1 MFVSLVL
8 RTPCQR
14 IGCTCSLM
22 VRLIEDLEQRLLV
35 ECCKV
40 ILDGMITSLSNGFN
54 RVVIHSDNLE
64 VVQALQDNL
73 LKDSGITIL
82 KRVQRIMS
90 TEGRWLIRHFPREE
104 NRVAVCLAKLSV
116 EGRTSLQVYD
126 ECPLQVY
133 DKCLHDT

>member
-14 IGCTCSLM
+14 IRCTCSLM

-35 ECCKV
+35 ECCKGN
-40 ILDGMITSLSNGFN
+40 LDGMITSLSNGFN
-54 RVVIHSDNLE
+54 RVVIHTDNLE

-73 LKDSGITIL
+73 LEDSGITIL

-90 TEGRWLIRHFPREE
+90 TEGRWLIRHIPRAD
-104 NRVAVCLAKLSV
+104 NRVAVCLAKLSL
-116 EGRTSLQVYD
+116 EGRTCLQVYD
-126 ECPLQVY
+126 E
-133 DKCLHDT
+133 